1 MKKTLI
7 VALMMLAGIAQ
18 ATSIN
23 TAQRLIDDNFEP
35 RDCGKVIKIADRN
48 GGGKIAICSNRE
60 VFALTGNSKLP
71 LMKCSA
77 LDRIRAQGHTNF
89 PTTRECRG
97 F

>member
-1 MKKTLI
+1 MKKFLI
-7 VALMMLAGIAQ
+7 TGLIAVAGIAQ
-18 ATSIN
+18 ATSIS
-23 TAQRLIDDNFEP
+23 TTQRLIDDNFEP

-60 VFALTGNSKLP
+60 VFMLTGNSKFP
-71 LMKCSA
+71 LIRCSA
-77 LDRIRAQGHTNF
+77 LDRTRAQGHTNF